1 MNFSGIEGFDIGEKS
16 NTHRLRLKIPLE
28 ILHFRYS
35 LIYVYALSVDYN
47 LVNFKTLMQ
56 HTADKVI
63 FIILAIAVEP
73 QYARLY
79 NQTYAT
85 GAFSNCKKYEFCL

>member
-1 MNFSGIEGFDIGEKS
+1 VNFSGIEGFDIGEKS

-28 ILHFRYS
+28 ILRFRYS

-73 QYARLY
+73 QYAR
-79 NQTYAT
+79 
-85 GAFSNCKKYEFCL
+85 